1 MKKFLPTS
9 YNFSVNKSIKNLEG
23 FTLVELLVVISILAI
38 LSVLGY
44 AVFSNLGAQAKARN
58 NVRRSDIKSIAS
70 ALEVNRGTVATD
82 TYAVLSA
89 SQFSNN
95 KIPSDP
101 KTGNVYCANTTA
113 DAQPLDP
120 AVVWT
125 STCPANYSTL
135 GAAPL
140 AGTKWKICVW
150 LEVETNPAK
159 AAQAFC
165 MLSVQ

>member
-70 ALEVNRGTVATD
+70 ALEVNRSAD
-82 TYAVLSA
+82 TYVVLLA
-89 SQFSNN
+89 NQFSNN